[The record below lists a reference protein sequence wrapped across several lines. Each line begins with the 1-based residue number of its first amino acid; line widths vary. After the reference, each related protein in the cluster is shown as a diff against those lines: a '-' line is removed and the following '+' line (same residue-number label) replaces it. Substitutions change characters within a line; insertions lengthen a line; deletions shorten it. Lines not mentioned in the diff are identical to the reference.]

1 MASLDGTSETP
12 VEDISTDDH
21 EYDHDQLPA
30 AAEGIDRAEMAAQ
43 LSGATSAIAGQLQ
56 MITEEMNRLRSEIY
70 SDNGL
75 GSIKKELEQLRS
87 GGALSP
93 GHTQARECFLLNPST
108 HSRRQVWSR
117 CRRSWRALRPLRHPW
132 KDQVEAAPAAAPVA
146 VPPGDHCSRHGS
158 AVGSQLTTPLAEES
172 RSHRRR
178 AILSARR
185 A

>member
-1 MASLDGTSETP
+1 MGGFAGRFSDLVLIAQAVPYCTVSLSGVAPSPSNLTSGARAQRMRVQTRRRLGARNMATLDGASEPP

-21 EYDHDQLPA
+21 EHDHEQLS

-75 GSIKKELEQLRS
+75 GSIKKELENLRS

-93 GHTQARECFLLNPST
+93 R
-108 HSRRQVWSR
+108 HS
-117 CRRSWRALRPLRHPW
+117 
-132 KDQVEAAPAAAPVA
+132 
-146 VPPGDHCSRHGS
+146 PPTMC
-158 AVGSQLTTPLAEES
+158 
-172 RSHRRR
+172 
-178 AILSARR
+178 
-185 A
+185 